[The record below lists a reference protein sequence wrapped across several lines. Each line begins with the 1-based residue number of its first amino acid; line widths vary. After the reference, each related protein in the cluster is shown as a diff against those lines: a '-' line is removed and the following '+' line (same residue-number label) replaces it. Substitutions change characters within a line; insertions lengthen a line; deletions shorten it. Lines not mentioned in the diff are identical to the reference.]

1 MDKTLISENSGALYL
16 KYRYE
21 RGEISG
27 LEVLKGAAAYLQYK
41 LGILDMRNWTRDT
54 MQQFK
59 GQREQDLVEEATRG
73 FNDLVA
79 ASLYVEAEALVRE
92 HLEAGHVVAIVSGA
106 TRFIVE
112 PLARQLGI
120 EHFLYT
126 RLEVQDGLFTG
137 RVDEPIC
144 YGEGKI
150 YWLGQLVEACDIDLA
165 RSWFYTDSITDKPLL
180 DVVGHP
186 VAVNPDPL
194 LYREAVRRCW
204 PVRMLTPP
212 PPEEAPLLLTRESGS
227 P

>member
-1 MDKTLISENSGALYL
+1 MDKTLISENSGGLYL
-16 KYRYE
+16 KYRYD

-27 LEVLKGAAAYLQYK
+27 MEVLKGIAAYVQYK

-59 GQREQDLVEEATRG
+59 GQREQDLIAEAAEG

-79 ASLYVEAEALVRE
+79 ASLYVEAEGLVRK

-106 TRFIVE
+106 TRFVVE
-112 PLARQLGI
+112 PLAERLGI
-120 EHFLYT
+120 DHFLYT
-126 RLEVQDGLFTG
+126 RLEVEDGLFTG

-150 YWLGQLVEACDIDLA
+150 YWLGQLVEEQDIDLA

-180 DVVGHP
+180 DIVGYPVV
-186 VAVNPDPL
+186 VNPDPL
-194 LYREAVRRCW
+194 LYREAVRRRW

-212 PPEEAPLLLTRESGS
+212 VREEPTPLLTA
-227 P
+227 